1 MMPGSRREGQPSGQE
16 EEVLPR
22 PGSAPAATWAEAG
35 ASAGCG
41 WRGDCRGD
49 QLLTVQSS
57 QRSLLNTLNSFQHSR
72 DFGEYSILPA
82 FFAF

>member
-1 MMPGSRREGQPSGQE
+1 M
-16 EEVLPR
+16 LPR